1 MADIGDTVTDPAA
14 AAGPDP
20 DAAGGGAP
28 GGPPQGGGPVLAALS
43 RRQSGP
49 QVSAPG
55 PGDQASSMTMV
66 MNALG
71 MLQQALPGLQA
82 GSPIHRDALRAL
94 NSLSKHVGQG
104 SATTG
109 VQQTQLQDL
118 LRNTVRN
125 ALLQKIM
132 GQQAQGQQQGGQGGP
147 AGASPIPGA
156 PAQAPM
162 PSTPLPGT

>member
-1 MADIGDTVTDPAA
+1 
-14 AAGPDP
+14 
-20 DAAGGGAP
+20 
-28 GGPPQGGGPVLAALS
+28 
-43 RRQSGP
+43 
-49 QVSAPG
+49 
-55 PGDQASSMTMV
+55 MTMV
-66 MNALG
+66 MNALAL
-71 MLQQALPGLQA
+71 MQQALPGLPP

-104 SATTG
+104 AATTG

-132 GQQAQGQQQGGQGGP
+132 GQQAQTQQGGGGQV
-147 AGASPIPGA
+147 PGA
-156 PAQAPM
+156 PAGAMPQAPM

>member
-1 MADIGDTVTDPAA
+1 
-14 AAGPDP
+14 
-20 DAAGGGAP
+20 
-28 GGPPQGGGPVLAALS
+28 
-43 RRQSGP
+43 
-49 QVSAPG
+49 
-55 PGDQASSMTMV
+55 MTMV
-66 MNALG
+66 MNALAL
-71 MLQQALPGLQA
+71 MQQALPGLQP

-104 SATTG
+104 AATAG

-132 GQQAQGQQQGGQGGP
+132 GQQAQGQQQGGAGGP
-147 AGASPIPGA
+147 PEAPGA
-156 PAQAPM
+156 QAQAPM

>member
-1 MADIGDTVTDPAA
+1 MADPLTDEAA
-14 AAGPDP
+14 SPAGPDP

-28 GGPPQGGGPVLAALS
+28 GGPPQGGGPILAALS
-43 RRQSGP
+43 RRQTGP

-66 MNALG
+66 MNALAL
-71 MLQQALPGLQA
+71 MQQALPGLQP

-94 NSLSKHVGQG
+94 NSLSKHVGG
-104 SATTG
+104 GATTTG

-132 GQQAQGQQQGGQGGP
+132 GQQAQGQQQGGGP
-147 AGASPIPGA
+147 VPGA
-156 PAQAPM
+156 PAGAMPQAPM